1 MSFFSALLR
10 LLLVLALVASGTAGA
25 GAPATDPA
33 ADSTSAASVPPCHEP
48 DSTGLDADSP
58 STGMT
63 CCDDGAC
70 GCDCLHP
77 PPPLAIATA
86 QLKAPIHAGLRMA
99 GSLRGPPGAPASPDI
114 RPPIA

>member
-1 MSFFSALLR
+1 MPVFSALLR

-25 GAPATDPA
+25 GAPAMDPA
-33 ADSTSAASVPPCHEP
+33 ADSVAAESMPPCHEA
-48 DSTGLDADSP
+48 DAAGRDAASP
-58 STGMT
+58 STGT
-63 CCDDGAC
+63 ACCDDGAC

-77 PPPLAIATA
+77 PPPLVIASAHLTA
-86 QLKAPIHAGLRMA
+86 PVHASLRTA